1 MSSNPDFDRWY
12 AAKSA
17 RFLVEPSHRLE
28 TFGNTLVNYHLVSEL
43 DDHPGKVRI
52 REGRLEAHQPLVITP
67 NFSPLEIEGLGDEA
81 KAYLEFLKENEKNLR
96 ILQYGYHLKS
106 DNFSEQ
112 IVTDR
117 LSVVT
122 ERVKDEVVASNDK
135 FAAVVQCV
143 DEPWD
148 VALVELWLREVNRS
162 AKGNID
168 ELQKN
173 GKLFCH
179 GKTDEDHCDCEPEGR
194 RRQDHDRREPR
205 RGAFGA
211 QAGGPG
217 RGPRSAGACDA
228 RAGA

>member
-81 KAYLEFLKENEKNLR
+81 KAYLEFLKENESDLR
-96 ILQYGYHLKS
+96 ILRYGYHLKS

-122 ERVKDEVVASNDK
+122 ERVKSEVLATGDK

-148 VALVELWLREVNRS
+148 VALVELWLREVHRS
-162 AKGNID
+162 ARGNIA
-168 ELQKN
+168 ELQKS
-173 GKLFCH
+173 GKLF
-179 GKTDEDHCDCEPEGR
+179 
-194 RRQDHDRREPR
+194 
-205 RGAFGA
+205 
-211 QAGGPG
+211 
-217 RGPRSAGACDA
+217 
-228 RAGA
+228 

>member
-43 DDHPGKVRI
+43 PDNPGKVRV

-67 NFSPLEIEGLGDEA
+67 HFAQIEAEGFGDEA
-81 KAYLEFLKENEKNLR
+81 KAYLDFLKENEHHLR

-106 DNFSEQ
+106 DKYSEQ
-112 IVTDR
+112 IITDR

-162 AKGNID
+162 AGGNIK
-168 ELQKN
+168 ELQQK
-173 GKLFCH
+173 GKLF
-179 GKTDEDHCDCEPEGR
+179 
-194 RRQDHDRREPR
+194 
-205 RGAFGA
+205 
-211 QAGGPG
+211 
-217 RGPRSAGACDA
+217 
-228 RAGA
+228 

>member
-12 AAKSA
+12 AAKNA

-28 TFGNTLVNYHLVSEL
+28 TFGNTLVNYHLISEL
-43 DDHPGKVRI
+43 DDHPGKIRV

-67 NFSPLEIEGLGDEA
+67 HFAEVEMDGFGDAARE
-81 KAYLEFLKENEKNLR
+81 YMEFLRQNEKNLR

-122 ERVKDEVVASNDK
+122 ERVKSEVIASNDK

-162 AKGNID
+162 ARGNID
-168 ELQKN
+168 ELQKC
-173 GKLFCH
+173 GKLF
-179 GKTDEDHCDCEPEGR
+179 
-194 RRQDHDRREPR
+194 
-205 RGAFGA
+205 
-211 QAGGPG
+211 
-217 RGPRSAGACDA
+217 
-228 RAGA
+228 

>member
-28 TFGNTLVNYHLVSEL
+28 TFGNTLVNYHLISEL
-43 DDHPGKVRI
+43 PDHPGKVRV

-67 NFSPLEIEGLGDEA
+67 HVAEVEMEGFGDEA

-162 AKGNID
+162 AGGNIK
-168 ELQKN
+168 ELQQK
-173 GKLFCH
+173 GKLF
-179 GKTDEDHCDCEPEGR
+179 
-194 RRQDHDRREPR
+194 
-205 RGAFGA
+205 
-211 QAGGPG
+211 
-217 RGPRSAGACDA
+217 
-228 RAGA
+228 

>member
-43 DDHPGKVRI
+43 PDHPGKIRV

-67 NFSPLEIEGLGDEA
+67 HVADVEMDGFGDEA

-122 ERVKDEVVASNDK
+122 ERVKSEVIASNDK

-148 VALVELWLREVNRS
+148 VALVELWLREVSRS
-162 AKGNID
+162 AGGNIK
-168 ELQKN
+168 ELQQR
-173 GKLFCH
+173 GKLF
-179 GKTDEDHCDCEPEGR
+179 
-194 RRQDHDRREPR
+194 
-205 RGAFGA
+205 
-211 QAGGPG
+211 
-217 RGPRSAGACDA
+217 
-228 RAGA
+228 

>member
-12 AAKSA
+12 AARRA
-17 RFLVEPSHRLE
+17 RFLLEPSHRLE
-28 TFGNTLVNYHLVSEL
+28 TFGNTLVNYHLISEL
-43 DDHPGKVRI
+43 DDHPGKIRI

-67 NFSPLEIEGLGDEA
+67 QFVPIEMEGFGDEA
-81 KAYLEFLKENEKNLR
+81 KEYLEFLRESEKNLR

-122 ERVKDEVVASNDK
+122 ERVKQEILAEHDP

-143 DEPWD
+143 DNPWD

-162 AKGNID
+162 ARGNIAD
-168 ELQKN
+168 LQQQ
-173 GKLFCH
+173 GKLF
-179 GKTDEDHCDCEPEGR
+179 
-194 RRQDHDRREPR
+194 
-205 RGAFGA
+205 
-211 QAGGPG
+211 
-217 RGPRSAGACDA
+217 
-228 RAGA
+228 

>member
-17 RFLVEPSHRLE
+17 RFVLEPSHRLE

-43 DDHPGKVRI
+43 DDHPGKIRV

-67 NFSPLEIEGLGDEA
+67 RFHDVEFEGFGDEA
-81 KAYLEFLKENEKNLR
+81 REYFEFLKRNVEHLR

-117 LSVVT
+117 LSVVV
-122 ERVKDEVVASNDK
+122 ERVKKAVIDSNDK
-135 FAAVVQCV
+135 FAAVIQCV

-148 VALVELWLREVNRS
+148 VALVELWLREIRRS

-168 ELQKN
+168 ELQAK
-173 GKLFCH
+173 GKLF
-179 GKTDEDHCDCEPEGR
+179 
-194 RRQDHDRREPR
+194 
-205 RGAFGA
+205 
-211 QAGGPG
+211 
-217 RGPRSAGACDA
+217 
-228 RAGA
+228 

>member
-17 RFLVEPSHRLE
+17 RFLLEPSHRLE
-28 TFGNTLVNYHLVSEL
+28 TFGATLVNYHLISEL
-43 DDHPGKVRI
+43 DDHPGKIRV

-67 NFSPLEIEGLGDEA
+67 DFAQIEAEGFGDEA
-81 KAYLEFLKENEKNLR
+81 KAYLEFLRETEKNLR

-112 IVTDR
+112 ILTDR

-122 ERVKDEVVASNDK
+122 ERVKEEVLASNDK

-162 AKGNID
+162 ARGNID
-168 ELQKN
+168 DLQKS
-173 GKLFCH
+173 GKLF
-179 GKTDEDHCDCEPEGR
+179 
-194 RRQDHDRREPR
+194 
-205 RGAFGA
+205 
-211 QAGGPG
+211 
-217 RGPRSAGACDA
+217 
-228 RAGA
+228 

>member
-17 RFLVEPSHRLE
+17 RFLVEPRHRLE

-43 DDHPGKVRI
+43 EDHPGKIRV

-67 NFSPLEIEGLGDEA
+67 DLGEIETEGLGDEA
-81 KAYLEFLKENEKNLR
+81 RAYLEFLRENEKNLK
-96 ILQYGYHLKS
+96 ILRYGYSLKS

-117 LSVVT
+117 LSFVT
-122 ERVKDEVVASNDK
+122 ERVKDEVLASGDT

-143 DEPWD
+143 DDPWD
-148 VALVELWLREVNRS
+148 VALVELWLREVRRS

-168 ELQKN
+168 ELQKS
-173 GKLFCH
+173 GRLF
-179 GKTDEDHCDCEPEGR
+179 
-194 RRQDHDRREPR
+194 
-205 RGAFGA
+205 
-211 QAGGPG
+211 
-217 RGPRSAGACDA
+217 
-228 RAGA
+228 

>member
-17 RFLVEPSHRLE
+17 RFLLEPSHRLE

-43 DDHPGKVRI
+43 PDHPGKIRV

-67 NFSPLEIEGLGDEA
+67 NLSPIETEGLGDEA
-81 KAYLEFLKENEKNLR
+81 QAYLEFLRETEKNLR

-122 ERVKDEVVASNDK
+122 ERVKEEVLASNDT

-148 VALVELWLREVNRS
+148 VALVELWLREVRRS
-162 AKGNID
+162 ARGNID
-168 ELQKN
+168 DLQKN
-173 GKLFCH
+173 GKLF
-179 GKTDEDHCDCEPEGR
+179 
-194 RRQDHDRREPR
+194 
-205 RGAFGA
+205 
-211 QAGGPG
+211 
-217 RGPRSAGACDA
+217 
-228 RAGA
+228 

>member
-17 RFLVEPSHRLE
+17 RFLLEPSHRLE
-28 TFGNTLVNYHLVSEL
+28 TFGTTLVNYHLISEL
-43 DDHPGKVRI
+43 DDYPGKIRV

-67 NFSPLEIEGLGDEA
+67 DFAQIETEGFGDEA
-81 KAYLEFLKENEKNLR
+81 KAYLEFLRETEKNLR

-122 ERVKDEVVASNDK
+122 ERVKEEVLASNDK

-162 AKGNID
+162 ARGNID
-168 ELQKN
+168 DLQKS
-173 GKLFCH
+173 GKLF
-179 GKTDEDHCDCEPEGR
+179 
-194 RRQDHDRREPR
+194 
-205 RGAFGA
+205 
-211 QAGGPG
+211 
-217 RGPRSAGACDA
+217 
-228 RAGA
+228 